1 MGNTCPHSQHGP
13 PSLGPGSKAHW
24 LILFLLLFSLFSEQV
39 WGFLVSFF
47 FSFLENFPVNF
58 SYKTFVSGSAGVAPA
73 PKTGAADLP
82 YKGEETEAQLNLSI
96 ALSVYVPDHR
106 PGLALLEALAGLFL

>member
-1 MGNTCPHSQHGP
+1 MGVS
-13 PSLGPGSKAHW
+13 
-24 LILFLLLFSLFSEQV
+24 
-39 WGFLVSFF
+39 GFIF

-58 SYKTFVSGSAGVAPA
+58 SYKTFVSGSAGVAA

-82 YKGEETEAQLNLSI
+82 YEGEETEAQLNLSI

-106 PGLALLEALAGLFL
+106 PGLALLEARWLVSVRLRLHRG